1 MKLLSILLI
10 CCIII
15 LSGVTQRSKGQNT
28 SISSDPEKTYRL
40 GVELFNKEKYG
51 AAQQQFEQVYQN
63 LHLNNSELKINSAYY
78 IAICALALFNNDAE
92 YLINQ
97 FILKYP
103 YSSKINRAYFQLGKL
118 QFRNKDYRNA
128 IKSFNKV
135 NLNSLSSVE
144 KNEYYFKKAFSLLQ
158 SKKSSD
164 AKELFAWLKDKE
176 SKYQNAA
183 AYYYAHILY
192 SDSIYSEAYNEFVK
206 IRDDETFGPLVPY
219 YLLQIYYYQ
228 NEFEKIIIEG
238 TEVMDMTEG
247 SKKAAIAR
255 LIGDAYYRKNDYKNA
270 MHYLEVFKNNRRE
283 RFNRNDHY
291 QLGMTYYKNGE
302 YENAI
307 SHFQDVIDG
316 KDSVSQNAYYHL
328 ADCYLETGKKKH
340 AANSFF
346 SVYKLGFDKNIKED
360 ALFNYAKLNIETT
373 RGPYNEPIKII
384 EQYINEYPESERIE
398 EANNLLVEL
407 FLSTKNYQ
415 AAIESFKKIK
425 NPSEKLKKA
434 YQKINYYRGVEL
446 FNDKRFKKAIEL
458 FKIASEYNYNKEIRT
473 ESNFWIGEANYLLGN
488 NWASLKYYNEFR
500 RSPYSKNTKIYNYTN
515 YNLGY
520 LYFNRKKYNDA
531 VKYFKNFINN
541 EQSENPRL
549 IFDATLRLGDCYFIN
564 KNYDLASK
572 YYDLALNMDYDS
584 DVDYALY
591 KKAMCFNDYSN
602 YKTKV
607 SILESLIDKY
617 PKSPYVDKALY
628 EIGSTE
634 EALDDNRRAIYFYRK
649 ILDDHPRSSLRRF
662 AMLKLGLIYYS
673 NDQYVNAID
682 FLKLVV
688 EKYPNT
694 NEAKSAISSLE
705 NIYVEMNKV
714 DEFLD
719 YTKDNP
725 DSDISISA
733 QDSLLFNAAENQYM
747 RNDCNSALPSL
758 KNYLK
763 KFPDGFFS
771 TSAHYYIADCELR
784 SNNLDTALFHYNKV
798 TNVPNTDYIENA
810 LLNAA
815 LISDQLMYYD
825 SSYRYY
831 SQLEKYAE
839 NNTNINIS
847 LEGQMRS
854 SFKTKQHKEA
864 IEASKKLL
872 KNNKVTNSQIIQ
884 SHFILGK
891 SYFALNDFQ
900 NAKKELVITSKLTN
914 NEIGA
919 ESTYLQAL
927 IDYKN
932 ADYKNS
938 EEIIFRL
945 NDDFSSYNYWVAK
958 GFILLADVYIKQSM
972 LFEARETLNSII
984 ENYPDNDLKNI
995 ALEKLQSIIEMDNKT
1010 VQEIEQQE
1018 EF

>member
-1 MKLLSILLI
+1 MTGLI
-10 CCIII
+10 HQ
-15 LSGVTQRSKGQNT
+15 SNGQST

-40 GVELFNKEKYG
+40 GIELFNKEKYG
-51 AAQQQFEQVYQN
+51 AAQQQFEQVYHN
-63 LHLNNSELKINSAYY
+63 LQLSNSELKINSEYY
-78 IAICALALFNNDAE
+78 IAICALELFNNDAE

-97 FILKYP
+97 FILKHP

-118 QFRNKDYRNA
+118 QFRNKDYRDA
-128 IKSFNKV
+128 IESFNKV
-135 NLNSLSSVE
+135 NLNSLSSEE

-158 SKKSSD
+158 SKKPSD
-164 AKELFAWLKDKE
+164 AKELFAWIKDKE
-176 SKYQNAA
+176 SKYKNAA
-183 AYYYAHILY
+183 TYYYAHILY
-192 SDSIYSEAYNEFVK
+192 SDSIYPEAYTEFIK
-206 IRDDETFGPLVPY
+206 IKDDETFGPLVPY

-228 NEFEKIIIEG
+228 NEFDRIINEG
-238 TEVMDMTEG
+238 PEILELAEG
-247 SKKAAIAR
+247 RDKGEIAR
-255 LIGDAYYRKNDYKNA
+255 LIGNAYYKKNDYENA
-270 MHYLEVFKNNRRE
+270 LYFLEIFTNNYRGRLS
-283 RFNRNDHY
+283 RDDNY
-291 QLGMTYYKNGE
+291 QLGMTYYKNGK

-307 SHFQDVIDG
+307 SHFQDVIDE
-316 KDSVSQNAYYHL
+316 KDSLSQNSYYHL
-328 ADCYLETGKKKH
+328 ADCYLKTGKKKH
-340 AANSFF
+340 ASNSFF
-346 SVYKLGFDKNIKED
+346 SAYKLGLDKDLKED
-360 ALFNYAKLNIETT
+360 ALFNYAKLSIETT

-398 EANNLLVEL
+398 EANNLLVGL

-415 AAIESFKKIK
+415 AAIESYKKINK
-425 NPSEKLKKA
+425 PSEKLKRA
-434 YQKINYYRGVEL
+434 YQKINYYRAVEL
-446 FNDKRFKKAIEL
+446 FNDKKFKEAIEL
-458 FKIASEYNYNKEIRT
+458 FKIASEYNYDKEIRT
-473 ESNFWIGEANYLLGN
+473 ESKFWIGEANYLLGN
-488 NWASLKYYNEFR
+488 NWAALKYYNEFR
-500 RSPYSKNTKIYNYTN
+500 RSPYSKNSEIYNYTN

-531 VKYFKNFINN
+531 VKYFKDYISN
-541 EQSENPRL
+541 EKSENPRL

-564 KNYDLASK
+564 KRYDLASD
-572 YYDLALNMDYDS
+572 YYDIALKMDYNS

-591 KKAMCFNDYSN
+591 KKAMCFNDYAN
-602 YKTKV
+602 YKTKI
-607 SILESLIDKY
+607 SILESLIEKH
-617 PKSPYVDKALY
+617 PGSPYVNKALY

-649 ILDDHPRSSLRRF
+649 LLDEHPQSSLRRY

-673 NDQYVNAID
+673 NDQYDNAID
-682 FLKLVV
+682 FLKLVA

-714 DEFLD
+714 DEFLN

-747 RNDCNSALPSL
+747 RNDCKSAVPSL
-758 KNYLK
+758 ESYLR

-771 TSAHYYIADCELR
+771 TTAHYYIADCELR
-784 SNNLDTALFHYNKV
+784 NNNPDTALYHYNKV
-798 TNVPNTDYIENA
+798 INASKTEYIENA

-831 SQLEKYAE
+831 TQLEKYAE

-847 LEGQMRS
+847 LEGQMLS
-854 SFKTKQHKEA
+854 SFKTRRYEAA
-864 IEASKKLL
+864 IEAAMKLL

-891 SYFALNDFQ
+891 SYFALNKLQ

-919 ESTYLQAL
+919 EATYLQAL
-927 IDYKN
+927 IDYNN

-938 EEIIFRL
+938 EELIFKL
-945 NDDFSSYNYWVAK
+945 NDNFSSYNYWVAK
-958 GFILLADVYIKQSM
+958 GFILLADVYVKQNM
-972 LFEARETLNSII
+972 LFEAKETLNSII
-984 ENYPDNDLKNI
+984 ENYPKDDLKNI
-995 ALEKLQSIIEMDNKT
+995 AREKLQSVIELENKNSP
-1010 VQEIEQQE
+1010 EIEKQE